1 MIPIVIGIGE
11 FLWDMLPSGKKAG
24 GAPVNFAYHA
34 SQHGTEAWA
43 VSAVGNDPLGRELCR
58 VASDH
63 GINMLVPI
71 VDHPTGTVKVEL
83 MDGQPN
89 FIISEDVAWDY
100 IPLTPESLEKA
111 RHAAAVSF
119 GTLAQRSPV
128 SRATTRALV
137 EAAPESALKVYDI
150 NLRQHYYSKDIIES
164 SLEIANVLKIND
176 DELERLKP
184 MFCLEGFDQ
193 DRACTFLLQ
202 RYGLRMLVLTAGDRF
217 SSVFT
222 DDGVSTIPTP
232 KVKVVD
238 AVGAGDSFSGAL
250 VGSLLNGLDV
260 AEAHRVAVETAAYV
274 CTQAGAWTPPGR

>member
-1 MIPIVIGIGE
+1 M
-11 FLWDMLPSGKKAG
+11 
-24 GAPVNFAYHA
+24 
-34 SQHGTEAWA
+34 
-43 VSAVGNDPLGRELCR
+43 
-58 VASDH
+58 
-63 GINMLVPI
+63 
-71 VDHPTGTVKVEL
+71 
-83 MDGQPN
+83 
-89 FIISEDVAWDY
+89 
-100 IPLTPESLEKA
+100 
-111 RHAAAVSF
+111 
-119 GTLAQRSPV
+119 
-128 SRATTRALV
+128 

-193 DRACTFLLQ
+193 DRACTFLLR